1 MDVIIGNSTD
11 KYVIENYESLGRI
24 NLLQGESS
32 TGKTFFYE
40 LVQHYTYIE
49 PDSEE
54 FVYTGTLPLM
64 VVHEATAKQ
73 ELDILKSEIEPHL
86 VIVDELCP
94 FIMNNFKYLNEAVH
108 ETNHKF
114 IIITRKLSDLS
125 SIPIDSR
132 NVYILETKG
141 RVVYF

>member
-1 MDVIIGNSTD
+1 
-11 KYVIENYESLGRI
+11 
-24 NLLQGESS
+24 
-32 TGKTFFYE
+32 
-40 LVQHYTYIE
+40 
-49 PDSEE
+49 
-54 FVYTGTLPLM
+54 M

>member
-40 LVQHYTYIE
+40 LVQPYTYIE
-49 PDSEE
+49 PD
-54 FVYTGTLPLM
+54 TGTLPLM